1 MVHCET
7 LSLHPLLPLPS
18 PSPPPPLLLPFPPQY
33 NSSSCSNSSVCTACL
48 KHSVTS
54 FLIPDALLFV
64 SYLYALYIFRFSEPE
79 YLQMLTQTVSPLEG
93 NDTLGA
99 LASSHTRSQVWVW
112 WVCGCAGVY
121 VLTVW
126 AGDCVCVVCGG
137 PVAPGLSF
145 LLMASS
151 HRCFLDRH
159 PMQASQGRRNS
170 FTLSGTHSAKPNG
183 GQVYE
188 FTPHLAISSPFP
200 PPFPSQS
207 PPPSLSS
214 SLPSSSPSDSSCCW
228 VLCGWS
234 PH

>member
-33 NSSSCSNSSVCTACL
+33 NSSSCSNSSVCTECL

-99 LASSHTRSQVWVW
+99 LASSHTRSQVWVCVW
-112 WVCGCAGVY
+112 WVCGVWGDDCVGCVCAGVG
-121 VLTVW
+121 VDVGGVT
-126 AGDCVCVVCGG
+126 VCV
-137 PVAPGLSF
+137 
-145 LLMASS
+145 
-151 HRCFLDRH
+151 
-159 PMQASQGRRNS
+159 
-170 FTLSGTHSAKPNG
+170 
-183 GQVYE
+183 
-188 FTPHLAISSPFP
+188 
-200 PPFPSQS
+200 
-207 PPPSLSS
+207 
-214 SLPSSSPSDSSCCW
+214 W
-228 VLCGWS
+228 
-234 PH
+234 